1 MRLTTLARRGRRL
14 AFLALAWLT
23 LGAALACGGG
33 EGVGRRETG
42 MSITAGDSLA
52 ARAVSDNA
60 REQAALKQ
68 ATLPPDAGAASDHAS
83 AAASGF
89 GATIGFRSQRRL
101 DEHYAKHGSEFGRI
115 TKAEYLRR
123 AQQLRDAPVEGDVL
137 ELRRPDGTTARF
149 DRGTGAFIAF
159 DSDGTIRTFFRPNDG
174 ESYFRR
180 QARRRAARD

>member
-1 MRLTTLARRGRRL
+1 
-14 AFLALAWLT
+14 
-23 LGAALACGGG
+23 
-33 EGVGRRETG
+33 
-42 MSITAGDSLA
+42 MSIAAGDSLA

-60 REQAALKQ
+60 REQAALRQ
-68 ATLPPDAGAASDHAS
+68 ATLPPDAGPVSDHAS
-83 AAASGF
+83 ASASGF

-101 DEHYAKHGSEFGRI
+101 DEHYVKHGSEFGRI